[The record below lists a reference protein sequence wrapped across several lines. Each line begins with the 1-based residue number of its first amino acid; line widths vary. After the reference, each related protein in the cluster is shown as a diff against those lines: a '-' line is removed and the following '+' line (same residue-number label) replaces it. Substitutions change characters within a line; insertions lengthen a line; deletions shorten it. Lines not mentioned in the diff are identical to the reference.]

1 MTVLSGE
8 ALKRRLERR
17 EFTDLFVEELGWD
30 RLRGV
35 AEERL
40 QIDGDAVRL
49 TGLAQKRDVPLYLH
63 RGLPDRERRRR
74 VERELSRRQLE
85 HLLVFLDEAT
95 GAQVWQWVKREAGRP
110 DRVREHSWRP
120 GQPVEALRQ
129 KLDALQF
136 TLEEEEAGRIEV
148 TQVTQRLKRA
158 FDADRVTKRFY
169 ADFKAKHDALMA
181 FLKGLPEAQ
190 RSWYASVTLNR
201 LMFVWF
207 IQKKGFVAGDP
218 DYLVTKLAESKAR
231 GKDRFFRELLG
242 PLFFRGFACPKDE
255 RSAAD
260 KTLLGDVPYLNG
272 GLFQE
277 HQIEREHGDAITL
290 PDEAFADLFDFFGQW
305 TWHLDE
311 RDARC
316 ERRGAQAG
324 EINPDVLG
332 YIFEK
337 YVNQKQMGAY
347 YTKEDVTEYI
357 CANTILPRLL
367 DKVKAL
373 VPVAFR
379 GEGSVWRLLA
389 DDPDRYIWPS
399 VRHGLD
405 RPLPEAVQAGI
416 DDISSRKGVWDKP
429 STADLGLPTETWREV
444 VHRRQR
450 CEALR
455 KRLAAGE
462 IAGPD
467 AMVTANLDIHRFV
480 QDAISAASED
490 QLKSWWEALS
500 SLTVLDPAC
509 GSGAFLFAALNLLE
523 PLYTQL
529 FDAMGTAVA
538 NAQSTACPER
548 PFDKRRWKPLAD
560 VLDEASRHG
569 NSAYFVLRQV
579 SLNNLYGVD
588 IMEEAAEIC
597 KLRLFLRLV
606 AQLDDASQIEPLPD
620 LDFNI
625 RSGNSL
631 VGIASEAD
639 FDRVA
644 GSRLDWGEA
653 KLRIKEE
660 AETAAL
666 CFEKFRAGQLT
677 DALNASDLTT
687 VKEELRVRLRTL
699 SVELDSWLAGQSGI
713 DARDKANFGR
723 WEVDNKPFHWWTE
736 FYAVMAIGGFDAL
749 VGNPP
754 YAEVPREI
762 DRKPLIDTFAIALP
776 RWSRDEDLS
785 ALFVERSSALAQA
798 ENGAVGM
805 ICPLSFAAS
814 TKATFAG
821 LRQKVLS
828 SPSPIWFS
836 HFDRIPSALFGG
848 DVRTRCTILVY
859 RNAQSTKPERFTTEL
874 KRWNAVERSFLL
886 ESVSYAKLSTP
897 IIAGIPKVGSQL
909 QADVMGRLAARSSA
923 TLAISLQQSL
933 SFNQLATSAP
943 TAPAK
948 SVLVGGV
955 AYNWFPV
962 WRDIPPT
969 TQIDGTP
976 SLPARTIGFRFDTDD
991 QANAVFALLASS
1003 LGYWWWA
1010 TASDGFNLKKWLIES
1025 FPISIRHIPAE
1036 AQVGLANLGNA
1047 LWTKLKTQYVFKDN
1061 RGRVGNYYLPRCEA
1075 EVEAID
1081 DFLAKHVPGLNADF
1095 FESIRSSNKAFSSL
1109 SENTDEEE
1117 AEAA

>member
-30 RLRGV
+30 RLRGA

-40 QIDGDAVRL
+40 QIDGDTVRL
-49 TGLAQKRDVPLYLH
+49 RGLAQKRDVPLYLH
-63 RGLPDRERRRR
+63 YGLPDRERRRR

-110 DRVREHSWRP
+110 DRVREHAWRP

-169 ADFKAKHDALMA
+169 TEFKTKHDALMA

-218 DYLVTKLAESKAR
+218 DYLVTKLAESQRR

-242 PLFFRGFACPKDE
+242 PLFFRGFACPQEE
-255 RSAAD
+255 RGAAD
-260 KTLLGDVPYLNG
+260 KTLLGNVPYLNG

-277 HQIEREHGDAITL
+277 HQIEREYGDTITL
-290 PDEAFADLFDFFGQW
+290 PDKAFAELFDFFGQW

-311 RDARC
+311 RDARGDQ
-316 ERRGAQAG
+316 RGAQAG

-373 VPVAFR
+373 VPVAFQ
-379 GEGSVWRLLA
+379 GEGSVWRLLT

-405 RPLPEAVQAGI
+405 LPLPETVQAGI
-416 DDISSRKGVWDKP
+416 DDVSIRKGVWDKP
-429 STADLGLPTETWREV
+429 STADLGLPTETWYEV

-455 KRLAAGE
+455 KTLAAGG

-529 FDAMGTAVA
+529 FDAMRTTVDNADFLTAHDRKALPKSQLDALRAV
-538 NAQSTACPER
+538 
-548 PFDKRRWKPLAD
+548 
-560 VLDEASRHG
+560 VDEAARHP
-569 NSAYFVLRQV
+569 SERYFVLRSV
-579 SLNNLYGVD
+579 ALNNLYGVD
-588 IMEEAAEIC
+588 IMDEAVEIC
-597 KLRLFLRLV
+597 KLRMFLKLV
-606 AQLDDASQIEPLPD
+606 AQLDVADRIEPLPD
-620 LDFNI
+620 LDFNV

-631 VGIASEAD
+631 VGFASRAQLDAAVGGQLD
-639 FDRVA
+639 FDGTA
-644 GSRLDWGEA
+644 D
-653 KLRIKEE
+653 RIEKE
-660 AETAAL
+660 AERAAL
-666 CFEKFRAGQLT
+666 CFRRFKDYQIVANPDVR
-677 DALNASDLTT
+677 DLRDTKAELQDRLGR
-687 VKEELRVRLRTL
+687 VAEEANR
-699 SVELDSWLAGQSGI
+699 WLATRYGKE
-713 DARDKANFGR
+713 ADKPTAFVAWLNSH
-723 WEVDNKPFHWWTE
+723 KPFNWFTE
-736 FYAVMAIGGFDAL
+736 FYDVMHGGGFDAV

-754 YAEVPREI
+754 YVRTNKVAKDYGVIGYETARCPDIYAWFLERSAALVSDGGRSGMIVPLSLGFSS
-762 DRKPLIDTFAIALP
+762 DFQLI
-776 RWSRDEDLS
+776 RDMLYKTYPAGWYS
-785 ALFVERSSALAQA
+785 HYGRIPAALF
-798 ENGAVGM
+798 
-805 ICPLSFAAS
+805 AA
-814 TKATFAG
+814 
-821 LRQKVLS
+821 
-828 SPSPIWFS
+828 
-836 HFDRIPSALFGG
+836 
-848 DVRTRCTILVY
+848 DVRVRCVIQLGRKGGEPASQQTTRLH
-859 RNAQSTKPERFTTEL
+859 
-874 KRWNAVERSFLL
+874 RWNE
-886 ESVSYAKLSTP
+886 
-897 IIAGIPKVGSQL
+897 
-909 QADVMGRLAARSSA
+909 AARSVLIEGLEY
-923 TLAISLQQSL
+923 TG
-933 SFNQLATSAP
+933 FN
-943 TAPAK
+943 PAK
-948 SVLVGGV
+948 WSGIVPKIGTPALMAAFEQLSGGKTVGMLFEKRPSSFPV
-955 AYNWFPV
+955 YFKQSAYNWVAFSREPPPAYDQVGRTIEQSMMGVVYAPDEVIRSRLVNLLNSSTYFIYWLAVGDDFHLTKGNFENFPSIEEV
-962 WRDIPPT
+962 AGIESCDLADAVQT
-969 TQIDGTP
+969 ALLN
-976 SLPARTIGFRFDTDD
+976 SLTFKLNAGKRIGNFNVAKSRNVTDKVDDALEVALGAKARTEIGLYI
-991 QANAVFALLASS
+991 ANTV
-1003 LGYWWWA
+1003 
-1010 TASDGFNLKKWLIES
+1010 
-1025 FPISIRHIPAE
+1025 
-1036 AQVGLANLGNA
+1036 
-1047 LWTKLKTQYVFKDN
+1047 KTNFSGD
-1061 RGRVGNYYLPRCEA
+1061 
-1075 EVEAID
+1075 ID
-1081 DFLAKHVPGLNADF
+1081 EL
-1095 FESIRSSNKAFSSL
+1095 
-1109 SENTDEEE
+1109 EE
-1117 AEAA
+1117 AA